1 METHDQLREEVLDGD
16 PTTDTPADHQETAET
31 PPGDSE
37 YTEDSPH
44 HTEVAAINEQLLSK
58 TEELHA
64 LNDKYLRLAAEF
76 ENYKRRAQRDHR
88 QAVQFAN
95 ESLLR
100 DILPTLDNL
109 ERAIASAEACQG
121 QPEQELANI
130 NGLLE
135 GMNLTRKHFL
145 NTLQKMGVQ
154 AFESLQ
160 EMFDPARHQ
169 AIGHVAPAPDV
180 PGNSIVAE
188 HQKGYFLH
196 DRILRP
202 AMVTVAQPPKEGA
215 ES

>member
-1 METHDQLREEVLDGD
+1 MGKHDQLREEILDDD
-16 PTTDTPADHQETAET
+16 PTISTPADHPETADA
-31 PPGDSE
+31 PPGESE
-37 YTEDSPH
+37 HTEDSQPN
-44 HTEVAAINEQLLSK
+44 TEAMEINEQLLTK

-109 ERAIASAEACQG
+109 ERAIQSWQPGQNQG
-121 QPEQELANI
+121 NVE
-130 NGLLE
+130 GLIE
-135 GMNLTRKHFL
+135 GVNLTCKSFID
-145 NTLQKMGVQ
+145 TLQKMGMTQ
-154 AFESLQ
+154 FSCKGET
-160 EMFDPARHQ
+160 FDPARHQ
-169 AIGHVAPAPDV
+169 AVGQVETTDIPEHTVVD
-180 PGNSIVAE
+180 E
-188 HQKGYFLH
+188 HQKGYVLH
-196 DRILRP
+196 DRIVRP